1 MINYSGFDYLCINV
15 ANAKG
20 MDKELFETRIQWVK
34 DNFHR
39 LEEIDA
45 SEIDEPI
52 LYIKALLALRNACK
66 TGKSNTIVHLDSVCS
81 G

>member
-1 MINYSGFDYLCINV
+1 MINYSAFDYLCINV
-15 ANAKG
+15 SNAKG

-39 LEEIDA
+39 LEEVDI

-52 LYIKALLALRNACK
+52 LYVKAVLSLRHACK
-66 TGKSNTIVHLDSVCS
+66 TGKSNAMVHLDATCS

>member
-1 MINYSGFDYLCINV
+1 MINYSAFDYLCINL

-39 LEEIDA
+39 LEEVDS

-52 LYIKALLALRNACK
+52 LYIKASKVLLVSRGGILQE
-66 TGKSNTIVHLDSVCS
+66 TLGSV
-81 G
+81 